1 MILKVFAVSQK
12 KNSQKCHKC
21 PTKGTRNK
29 WWHYSGSHVLKPSDT
44 NVLKLEAQPSFKTK
58 SKQGGQSR
66 RKPLGLLCR
75 WHEVMI
81 VKHWCSWQGTTHCL
95 FHSYTIRHK
104 ATSWVFVYLPPVTPN
119 FSCINSA
126 VNPCSLHLTT
136 HSLSGNLHSSLT
148 SCFSL
153 LASCP
158 ERLPPTHSLAM
169 TSLMGL

>member
-12 KNSQKCHKC
+12 KKNHKNVTNAL
-21 PTKGTRNK
+21 PREQRNK
-29 WWHYSGSHVLKPSDT
+29 WWHYSGSHVLKPCDT
-44 NVLKLEAQPSFKTK
+44 NALKLETQPSFKTK

-104 ATSWVFVYLPPVTPN
+104 ATSWVFVYLPPGDPKLQ
-119 FSCINSA
+119 
-126 VNPCSLHLTT
+126 LHQL
-136 HSLSGNLHSSLT
+136 
-148 SCFSL
+148 CCQSL
-153 LASCP
+153 LPAPHHTLP
-158 ERLPPTHSLAM
+158 EWQPP
-169 TSLMGL
+169 